1 MVDTTEMRR
10 YSYRWKQHGD
20 GVVDQVDEPRVER
33 NRSSSTGE
41 DRDDTENSTKKEH
54 DVAEGTSV
62 GKYLATVLRRRRTWD
77 DARCI

>member
-1 MVDTTEMRR
+1 MRR

-20 GVVDQVDEPRVER
+20 RVVDQVHEPRVER

-41 DRDDTENSTKKEH
+41 DRDDTENSSEKEH
-54 DVAEGTSV
+54 DVAGGTSV
-62 GKYLATVLRRRRTWD
+62 GKYRATVLRRRRTWD